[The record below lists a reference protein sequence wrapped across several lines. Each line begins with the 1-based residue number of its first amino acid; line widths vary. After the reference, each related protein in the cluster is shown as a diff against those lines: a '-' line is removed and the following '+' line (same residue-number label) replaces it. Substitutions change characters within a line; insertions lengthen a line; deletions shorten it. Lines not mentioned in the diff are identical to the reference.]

1 MGEIVEVGEVVGPRS
16 AQAIADGVAA
26 LLLIILRGVV
36 NNHQLKCGVKCSL
49 LLYHGSGHSQ
59 SFTPWIPG
67 RHCALGNYMNV
78 IYLRAATILLR
89 SLLRVTSI
97 QGRPLNGLRLL
108 FEQIR

>member
-1 MGEIVEVGEVVGPRS
+1 MEAGEVVGPCS

-36 NNHQLKCGVKCSL
+36 NNHQLKRGVKCSL
-49 LLYHGSGHSQ
+49 LLYHGSSHSQ
-59 SFTPWIPG
+59 SFAPWSPG
-67 RHCALGNYMNV
+67 HHCALGNYMNV

-89 SLLRVTSI
+89 SLLCVTSI
-97 QGRPLNGLRLL
+97 QGRPLNGLWLL